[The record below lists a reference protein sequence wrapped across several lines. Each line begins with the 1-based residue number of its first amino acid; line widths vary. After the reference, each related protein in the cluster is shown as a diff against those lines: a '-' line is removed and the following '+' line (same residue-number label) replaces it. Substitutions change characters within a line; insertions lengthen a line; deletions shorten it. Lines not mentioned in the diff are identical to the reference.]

1 LLSFYLQAYYLC
13 LLGKHYSQIA
23 QLAELRTVNPLVV
36 GSSPT
41 LGAMTKPKYDM
52 SHLLGRRIEIISCK
66 DQYTKLVSGS
76 QGKVTAID
84 SNGTVFAEW
93 DDGSTLGLIPGVDQW
108 KYI

>member
-1 LLSFYLQAYYLC
+1 MP
-13 LLGKHYSQIA
+13 LLGKYYSQIA

-52 SHLLGRRIEIISCK
+52 SHLLGRRIEIVSCNDK
-66 DQYTKLVSGS
+66 YTNLVPGS
-76 QGKVTAID
+76 QGKLTAID
-84 SNGTVFAEW
+84 SNGTVFADW